1 MKEYLSLD
9 DTCILISDGK
19 QEELF
24 CCKLSIGANAFYH
37 YGEKGLKPDVI
48 VVVNAFEY
56 SGEEIL
62 EFEGIRYA
70 ITRVYERNDGLLE
83 LTGTRKA
90 GIQV

>member
-1 MKEYLSLD
+1 MLLW
-9 DTCILISDGK
+9 
-19 QEELF
+19 
-24 CCKLSIGANAFYH
+24 
-37 YGEKGLKPDVI
+37 
-48 VVVNAFEY
+48 FEY

-70 ITRVYERNDGLLE
+70 ITRAYERNDGLLE